1 VVVQNTIVY
10 SYIKRDEKITLR
22 RFRKSN
28 CFLLKEQTDKK
39 AFETKTKKNRLKMMI
54 SARKRSRV
62 RMNKRKV
69 SSDK

>member
-1 VVVQNTIVY
+1 MVVQNTIVY
-10 SYIKRDEKITLR
+10 LYIKRDEKITLR

-28 CFLLKEQTDKK
+28 CFLKEQTDKK